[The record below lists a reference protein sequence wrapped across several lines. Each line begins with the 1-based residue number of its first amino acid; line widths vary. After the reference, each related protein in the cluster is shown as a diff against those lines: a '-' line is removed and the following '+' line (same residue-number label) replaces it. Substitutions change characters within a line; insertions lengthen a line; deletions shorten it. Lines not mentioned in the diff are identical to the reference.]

1 MSDIT
6 LLGVLAAGLGVYC
19 LYLQL
24 RVNTLNAAGKFMTGL
39 LIKTVQGYTN
49 KSELEAAE
57 EVRRM
62 AKEHAAHEVAKHF

>member
-24 RVNTLNAAGKFMTGL
+24 RVNTLNAAGKFMTEL
-39 LIKTVQGYTN
+39 LIKAVQEYTN
-49 KSELEAAE
+49 KSERDAAE

-62 AKEHAAHEVAKHF
+62 AKEHIANATTKH